1 MNWTQMLTDLRQHQ
15 LLSRE
20 ILSLA
25 ERESQALRQ
34 PSPGQPAV
42 LQEISDL
49 RRLLLPRL
57 SESLEKVRRHR
68 EHWQTLTVAE
78 RAAQPEIAFL
88 VRQTQDLI
96 MRVLLLDRENEQ
108 GLLRLG
114 LVPVREMNAVS
125 GQRPQYVAGL
135 YRRQAEA

>member
-42 LQEISDL
+42 LQEVSDL

-57 SESLEKVRRHR
+57 SESLEKVRKHR
-68 EHWQTLTVAE
+68 EHWQTLTASE
-78 RAAQPEIAFL
+78 RSSQPEIAFL

-96 MRVLLLDRENEQ
+96 MRVLLLDRDNEQ

-114 LVPVREMNAVS
+114 LVPAREMNSVS
-125 GQRPQYVAGL
+125 GKRPHYVAGL
-135 YRRQAEA
+135 YQRQAV

>member
-1 MNWTQMLTDLRQHQ
+1 MLTDLRQHQ

-42 LQEISDL
+42 MQEVSDL

-57 SESLEKVRRHR
+57 SESLEKVRKHR
-68 EHWQTLTVAE
+68 EHWQTLIAAE
-78 RAAQPEIAFL
+78 RSS
-88 VRQTQDLI
+88 QD
-96 MRVLLLDRENEQ
+96 RKST
-108 GLLRLG
+108 RLNSSHG
-114 LVPVREMNAVS
+114 
-125 GQRPQYVAGL
+125 
-135 YRRQAEA
+135 

>member
-1 MNWTQMLTDLRQHQ
+1 MLTDLRQHQ

-57 SESLEKVRRHR
+57 GESLEKVRRHR
-68 EHWQTLTVAE
+68 EHWQTLNPAE
-78 RAAQPEIAFL
+78 RSSQPEIAFP

-114 LVPVREMNAVS
+114 LVPAREMNAVS
-125 GQRPQYVAGL
+125 GQRPHYVAGL
-135 YRRQAEA
+135 YRRQAV

>member
-20 ILSLA
+20 ILSLS

-68 EHWQTLTVAE
+68 ERWQTLNPAE
-78 RAAQPEIAFL
+78 RSAQPEIAFL

-114 LVPVREMNAVS
+114 LVPAREMNAVS
-125 GQRPQYVAGL
+125 GQRPNFVAGL
-135 YRRQAEA
+135 YRRQTV